1 MLGAMTPPAIPG
13 TPSPPQ
19 AVEIRAPARLHL
31 GMMSFGHADARS
43 FGGVGVMLDRP
54 PLQVRLRRAGR
65 LEARGLHAE
74 RALGYAK
81 ACVDAWRLGDVGCA
95 IEVVTAPAAHV
106 GLGTGT
112 QLGLAV
118 AAGMRH
124 LFALGAEA
132 HVPQATPHPMQ
143 EELQPTEHDWLFDTH
158 DALELARVV
167 GRGRRSCVGVY
178 GFSRGGLIIE
188 AGRMIRDDADVDD
201 NVTRAFSPMVAR
213 VRLPQ
218 TWRCVLLVARDAAGM
233 SGAAEREAFARLPP
247 VPREITAELSRIALL
262 ELLPAAVEGKF
273 IEFSLA
279 VRSYGALA
287 GKPFESESSK
297 LPHAKATADLIELLA
312 ELGTPGC
319 TQSSWGPAVMA
330 CCETLD
336 KAGGLVDRLESLGL
350 GRHHDIVITKFDTP
364 GGVLRVIE

>member
-1 MLGAMTPPAIPG
+1 MMPMPAPTPPG
-13 TPSPPQ
+13 TPPITQ

-31 GMMSFGHADARS
+31 GMMSFGHREARS

-81 ACVDAWRLGDVGCA
+81 ACVDTWRLGDVGCA

-106 GLGTGT
+106 GLGMGT

-132 HVPQATPHPMQ
+132 HAPPAAPHPVQ
-143 EELQPTEHDWLFDTH
+143 EELQPTEHDWLFDTR
-158 DALELARVV
+158 DSLDLARVV

-178 GFSRGGLIIE
+178 GFSRGGLIVE
-188 AGRMIRDDADVDD
+188 AGRMIRDEGDD
-201 NVTRAFSPMVAR
+201 DDVTRSFSPMVAR

-218 TWRCVLLVARDAAGM
+218 SWRCVLLVARDSAGI
-233 SGAAEREAFARLPP
+233 SGEAEREAFARLPP
-247 VPREITAELSRIALL
+247 VPREITAELARLALL

-273 IEFSLA
+273 IEFAVA
-279 VRSYGALA
+279 VRNYGMLA
-287 GKPFESESSK
+287 GKPFETEAGK
-297 LPHAKATADLIELLA
+297 LPHAKATADLIELLS
-312 ELGTPGC
+312 ELGAPGC

-330 CCETLD
+330 VCESLD
-336 KAGGLVDRLESLGL
+336 RAGTLVDRLESLGL
-350 GRHHDIVITKFDTP
+350 GRHHDMVITKFDSQ
-364 GGVLRVIE
+364 GAVLRVIE

>member
-1 MLGAMTPPAIPG
+1 
-13 TPSPPQ
+13 
-19 AVEIRAPARLHL
+19 
-31 GMMSFGHADARS
+31 MMSFGHADARS

-81 ACVDAWRLGDVGCA
+81 ACVDTWRLGDVGCA

-124 LFALGAEA
+124 LFALGPEA
-132 HVPQATPHPMQ
+132 HVAPAAPHPMQ

-188 AGRMIRDDADVDD
+188 AGRMIRDDADAYDD
-201 NVTRAFSPMVAR
+201 VTR

-218 TWRCVLLVARDAAGM
+218 TWRCVLLVARDAAGI
-233 SGAAEREAFARLPP
+233 SGAAEREAFARLAP
-247 VPREITAELSRIALL
+247 VPRETTAELARIALL

-287 GKPFESESSK
+287 GKPFEAESSK

-330 CCETLD
+330 CCESLE
-336 KAGGLVDRLESLGL
+336 KAGTLVDRLESLGL
-350 GRHHDIVITKFDTP
+350 GKHHDIVISRFDSQ
-364 GGVLRVIE
+364 GAVLRVIE